1 MALWFLVHFRVWK
14 NVAGGNN
21 RGTVCA
27 RFCPTIQELK
37 IVQKQKI
44 KARRAKLYY
53 LRDRKPTEFKV

>member
-1 MALWFLVHFRVWK
+1 M
-14 NVAGGNN
+14 AGGNN
-21 RGTVCA
+21 RGAVCA